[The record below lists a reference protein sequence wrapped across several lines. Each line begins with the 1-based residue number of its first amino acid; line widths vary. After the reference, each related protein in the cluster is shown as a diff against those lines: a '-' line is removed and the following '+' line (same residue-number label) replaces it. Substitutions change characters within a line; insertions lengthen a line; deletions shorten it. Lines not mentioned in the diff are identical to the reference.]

1 MRAIVPAGPIFSTT
15 RKRRPPR
22 KPLTPPTATHRI
34 RGLRQHDQEP
44 EPVNPLRGRLRLDRP
59 RPPLQTSNCSGLSS
73 EVQCSDSVLGF
84 PTTEPTADSFGDHLR
99 VLIANEKLDRL
110 GLLAAV
116 VEGLGHEVI
125 ARSVSVKE
133 VAATTARERPDVA
146 LVGLGESSE
155 HALELISEI
164 VREAYCPVIAI
175 LSAYDAPWVNEAA
188 KRGVF
193 AYIIDGHPEELQSAI
208 DITLRR
214 FADVQSLQE
223 AIERRNAEALREQ
236 EIARARQ
243 RQALELHDGV
253 VQGLVAAQLAH
264 DLGRE
269 GESHEAL
276 LDALERAKAVV
287 GRSLEELK
295 STGVSTEQLIRDTA
309 SHG

>member
-1 MRAIVPAGPIFSTT
+1 MA
-15 RKRRPPR
+15 
-22 KPLTPPTATHRI
+22 
-34 RGLRQHDQEP
+34 
-44 EPVNPLRGRLRLDRP
+44 
-59 RPPLQTSNCSGLSS
+59 SGN
-73 EVQCSDSVLGF
+73 
-84 PTTEPTADSFGDHLR
+84 HLR
-99 VLIANEKLDRL
+99 VLIANQKLDRL

-125 ARSVSVKE
+125 ARSVSVSE

-146 LVGLGESSE
+146 LVGLGDSSE

-175 LSAYDAPWVNEAA
+175 LSVYDAPWVNEAA

-236 EIARARQ
+236 EIARGRQ

-269 GESHEAL
+269 GESQEAL
-276 LDALERAKAVV
+276 VDALESAKAVV
-287 GRSLEELK
+287 SRSLEELK
-295 STGVSTEQLIRDTA
+295 STGLTTEQLIRDTA
-309 SHG
+309 RHG

>member
-1 MRAIVPAGPIFSTT
+1 MLHSPRATVNN
-15 RKRRPPR
+15 
-22 KPLTPPTATHRI
+22 I
-34 RGLRQHDQEP
+34 R
-44 EPVNPLRGRLRLDRP
+44 
-59 RPPLQTSNCSGLSS
+59 
-73 EVQCSDSVLGF
+73 
-84 PTTEPTADSFGDHLR
+84 HLR

-110 GLLAAV
+110 GLLATV

-125 ARSVSVKE
+125 ARSVSVRE

-164 VREAYCPVIAI
+164 VREAYCPVIAV

-214 FADVQSLQE
+214 FADVQSLQH
-223 AIERRNAEALREQ
+223 AIERRNAEAAREQ

-253 VQGLVAAQLAH
+253 VQGLAAAQLAH

-269 GESHEAL
+269 GESREAL
-276 LDALERAKAVV
+276 QEALERAKAVV
-287 GRSLEELK
+287 SRSLEELK
-295 STGVSTEQLIRDTA
+295 STGLSTEQLIRDTA

>member
-1 MRAIVPAGPIFSTT
+1 V
-15 RKRRPPR
+15 
-22 KPLTPPTATHRI
+22 LELPPTEAM
-34 RGLRQHDQEP
+34 EK
-44 EPVNPLRGRLRLDRP
+44 
-59 RPPLQTSNCSGLSS
+59 SG
-73 EVQCSDSVLGF
+73 
-84 PTTEPTADSFGDHLR
+84 GDHLR

-116 VEGLGHEVI
+116 VEGLGHQVI

-236 EIARARQ
+236 EMARVRQ

-276 LDALERAKAVV
+276 LEALERATAVV
-287 GRSLEELK
+287 SRSLQELT
-295 STGVSTEQLIRDTA
+295 SRGFSTEQLIRDTA
-309 SHG
+309 PHA

>member
-1 MRAIVPAGPIFSTT
+1 M
-15 RKRRPPR
+15 
-22 KPLTPPTATHRI
+22 
-34 RGLRQHDQEP
+34 
-44 EPVNPLRGRLRLDRP
+44 
-59 RPPLQTSNCSGLSS
+59 
-73 EVQCSDSVLGF
+73 
-84 PTTEPTADSFGDHLR
+84 EPTADSSGGHLR
-99 VLIANEKLDRL
+99 VLVANERLDRL

-125 ARSVSVKE
+125 ARSVSVNE

-193 AYIIDGHPEELQSAI
+193 AYIIDGHAEELQSAI

-214 FADVQSLQE
+214 FADVQSLQG

-264 DLGRE
+264 DLGRD
-269 GESHEAL
+269 GESQEAL
-276 LDALERAKAVV
+276 LEALERAKAVV
-287 GRSLEELK
+287 TRSLEELK
-295 STGVSTEQLIRDTA
+295 RTGLNTEQLIRDSA